1 MTTEQM
7 VQALKDVGAIF
18 AVSTAKYV
26 GANDPM
32 GSKPSYHIHP
42 NADYPHEKH
51 IERVW
56 SQAQFQDWI
65 RTMKAVQRIVNT
77 GSTGEEWE
85 DQEHHKNEKA
95 FELWLAYNERWD

>member
-7 VQALKDVGAIF
+7 VKALTDVGAIF

-42 NADYPHEKH
+42 NAEYPHEKH
-51 IERVW
+51 IVRVW
-56 SQAQFQDWI
+56 SQAQFLDWV
-65 RTMKAVQRIVNT
+65 RTMKAAQRCA
-77 GSTGEEWE
+77 
-85 DQEHHKNEKA
+85 DQA
-95 FELWLAYNERWD
+95 DAYDLMQAYELRWDK